1 MKKRKGSSLFFVLL
15 FGEAHLGISTFS
27 KAENR
32 NAVRP
37 AGHFAICVRSLN
49 CVAFSFLIED
59 RTDML
64 CMSISAPFGIYG
76 KAIREAVCN
85 QLAELRRKAHFEFSV
100 NAHYIF
106 SGESCD
112 FCKAEIT
119 AFKTV
124 GSESEREQHFL
135 TFKMPR
141 RAQSFSV
148 NRLRFS
154 EKLLSALFA
163 SRKEITPE

>member
-27 KAENR
+27 KAETR

-64 CMSISAPFGIYG
+64 CMSISAPFGIHG

-112 FCKAEIT
+112 FCEAEIT
-119 AFKTV
+119 AFKTAL
-124 GSESEREQHFL
+124 FI
-135 TFKMPR
+135 
-141 RAQSFSV
+141 SFRFQLYSSHHRTLSSTAHA
-148 NRLRFS
+148 NRLKSLGECHCECRF
-154 EKLLSALFA
+154 
-163 SRKEITPE
+163 

>member
-1 MKKRKGSSLFFVLL
+1 MGKRISLLFVLL

-27 KAENR
+27 KAETR

-37 AGHFAICVRSLN
+37 AGHFAVCMRSLN
-49 CVAFSFLIED
+49 CVAFSVPH
-59 RTDML
+59 RRSHDML
-64 CMSISAPFGIYG
+64 CMSISAPFWIHG

-119 AFKTV
+119 AFMFFC
-124 GSESEREQHFL
+124 RYFL
-135 TFKMPR
+135 
-141 RAQSFSV
+141 
-148 NRLRFS
+148 NN
-154 EKLLSALFA
+154 
-163 SRKEITPE
+163 

>member
-1 MKKRKGSSLFFVLL
+1 
-15 FGEAHLGISTFS
+15 
-27 KAENR
+27 
-32 NAVRP
+32 
-37 AGHFAICVRSLN
+37 
-49 CVAFSFLIED
+49 
-59 RTDML
+59 ML
-64 CMSISAPFGIYG
+64 CMSISAPFWIHG

-119 AFKTV
+119 AFKTA